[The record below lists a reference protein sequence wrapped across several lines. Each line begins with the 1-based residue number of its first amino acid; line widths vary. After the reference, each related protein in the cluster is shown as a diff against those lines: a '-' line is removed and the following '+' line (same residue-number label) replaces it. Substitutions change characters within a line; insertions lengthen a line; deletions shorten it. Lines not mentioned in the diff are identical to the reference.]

1 MPSPP
6 PRFTPRMG
14 AKSPGIRRVPRT
26 LLVAVLCLSSLAAA
40 AQDAVTAIGKERANA
55 SGVEWDVKDV
65 THPKLG
71 AIRFASRKVAL
82 STPVGNEK
90 IVSQAYV
97 SCQRSLGRIAIELSN
112 AAMSNLAGGLLPKEM
127 PRLTCYSPNPKGGG
141 LAMTELALKWEISEL
156 GDTLA
161 RGIAAADLRRCASI
175 DVLQNLALPLGWPY
189 ASQQVA
195 MEILPFSRAM
205 DEVLV
210 ACGAKTAYASAPP
223 AQAPAQAA
231 PARPVPPAAPAPP
244 VQPAPAAADG
254 WRRART
260 IAAGRT
266 NIRSGP
272 AVSSRLA
279 GQLPPGAPILA
290 QPASEDWW
298 KVKPR
303 SGTGFGGYIR
313 EDRLVFE

>member
-1 MPSPP
+1 MP
-6 PRFTPRMG
+6 
-14 AKSPGIRRVPRT
+14 KT
-26 LLVAVLCLSSLAAA
+26 LLLAVLCLSSLAAA

-97 SCQRSLGRIAIELSN
+97 SCQRSVGRIAIELSN
-112 AAMSNLAGGLLPKEM
+112 AAMSNLAGGLSPKEM
-127 PRLTCYSPNPKGGG
+127 PRLTCYSPNPRGGG
-141 LAMTELALKWEISEL
+141 LAMAELALNWEISEL

-161 RGIAAADLRRCASI
+161 RGIAAADLRRCVSI

-195 MEILPFSRAM
+195 MEILPYGRAV

-210 ACGAKTAYASAPP
+210 AC
-223 AQAPAQAA
+223 
-231 PARPVPPAAPAPP
+231 
-244 VQPAPAAADG
+244 
-254 WRRART
+254 
-260 IAAGRT
+260 
-266 NIRSGP
+266 
-272 AVSSRLA
+272 
-279 GQLPPGAPILA
+279 
-290 QPASEDWW
+290 
-298 KVKPR
+298 
-303 SGTGFGGYIR
+303 
-313 EDRLVFE
+313 

>member
-1 MPSPP
+1 
-6 PRFTPRMG
+6 
-14 AKSPGIRRVPRT
+14 VPRT
-26 LLVAVLCLSSLAAA
+26 LLPAALFLTSLAAT
-40 AQDAVTAIGKERANA
+40 AQDALTALGKERANA

-71 AIRFASRKVAL
+71 VIRFASRKVAL

-97 SCQRSLGRIAIELSN
+97 SCQKSVGRIAIELSN
-112 AAMSNLAGGLLPKEM
+112 AAMSNLAGGLSPKEM
-127 PRLTCYSPNPKGGG
+127 PRLTCYSPNARGGG

-210 ACGAKTAYASAPP
+210 ACGAKPAYASAPP
-223 AQAPAQAA
+223 PPVPAQAPA
-231 PARPVPPAAPAPP
+231 ARTAPPAAPAPLA
-244 VQPAPAAADG
+244 QPAPAAADG

-266 NIRSGP
+266 NIRSAPTVG
-272 AVSSRLA
+272 SRLA
-279 GQLPPGAPILA
+279 GQLPPGSPILA
-290 QPASEDWW
+290 QPASGDWW

-303 SGTGFGGYIR
+303 SGAGFAGYIR

>member
-1 MPSPP
+1 
-6 PRFTPRMG
+6 MG
-14 AKSPGIRRVPRT
+14 AISPGTRRVPKT
-26 LLVAVLCLSSLAAA
+26 LLLAVLCLSSVAAA
-40 AQDAVTAIGKERANA
+40 AQDAGTAIGKERANA

-82 STPVGNEK
+82 ATPVGNDK

-97 SCQRSLGRIAIELSN
+97 SCQKSVGRIAIELSN
-112 AAMSNLAGGLLPKEM
+112 AAMSNLAGGLSPKEM
-127 PRLTCYSPNPKGGG
+127 PRLTCYSPNPRGGG
-141 LAMTELALKWEISEL
+141 LAMAELALKWEISEL

-161 RGIAAADLRRCASI
+161 RGIAAADLRRCVSI

-195 MEILPFSRAM
+195 IEILPFSRAM

-210 ACGAKTAYASAPP
+210 ACGAKAAYAT
-223 AQAPAQAA
+223 
-231 PARPVPPAAPAPP
+231 PAAPAPP
-244 VQPAPAAADG
+244 AQPAPAAPDA

-266 NIRSGP
+266 NIRSAP

-279 GQLPPGAPILA
+279 GQLPPGSPILA
-290 QPASEDWW
+290 QPASGDWW
-298 KVKPR
+298 KVRPR
-303 SGTGFGGYIR
+303 SGAAFGGYIR

>member
-1 MPSPP
+1 MP
-6 PRFTPRMG
+6 
-14 AKSPGIRRVPRT
+14 KT
-26 LLVAVLCLSSLAAA
+26 LLLAVLFLSSLAAA

-82 STPVGNEK
+82 TTPVGNEK

-97 SCQRSLGRIAIELSN
+97 SCQKSVGRIAIELSN
-112 AAMSNLAGGLLPKEM
+112 AAMSNLAGGLSPKEM
-127 PRLTCYSPNPKGGG
+127 PRLTCYSPNPRGGG

-195 MEILPFSRAM
+195 MEFLPFSRAI

-210 ACGAKTAYASAPP
+210 ACGAKPAYASAPP
-223 AQAPAQAA
+223 QAPAQAS
-231 PARPVPPAAPAPP
+231 PARPVSPAATAPP
-244 VQPAPAAADG
+244 SQPAPSAADA

-266 NIRSGP
+266 NIRSAP

-279 GQLPPGAPILA
+279 GQLPPGSPILA
-290 QPASEDWW
+290 QPVSGDWW

-303 SGTGFGGYIR
+303 SGAGFAGYIR

>member
-1 MPSPP
+1 
-6 PRFTPRMG
+6 MG

-26 LLVAVLCLSSLAAA
+26 LLLAVLCLSSLAAA

-82 STPVGNEK
+82 STRVGNEK

-97 SCQRSLGRIAIELSN
+97 SCQRSVGRIAIELSN
-112 AAMSNLAGGLLPKEM
+112 AAMSNLAGGLSPKEM
-127 PRLTCYSPNPKGGG
+127 PRLTCYSPNPRGGG

-195 MEILPFSRAM
+195 MEILPYSRAM

-210 ACGAKTAYASAPP
+210 ACGAKTAYASAPTP
-223 AQAPAQAA
+223 PPQAPAQAA
-231 PARPVPPAAPAPP
+231 PARPAQPTPPA
-244 VQPAPAAADG
+244 QPAPVAEDG

-266 NIRSGP
+266 NIRSAP
-272 AVSSRLA
+272 ALNSRLA
-279 GQLPPGAPILA
+279 GQLPPGSPILA

>member
-1 MPSPP
+1 
-6 PRFTPRMG
+6 MG
-14 AKSPGIRRVPRT
+14 AISPGVRRVPKT
-26 LLVAVLCLSSLAAA
+26 LLLAVLCLSSLAAA

-97 SCQRSLGRIAIELSN
+97 SCQKGVGRIAIELSN
-112 AAMSNLAGGLLPKEM
+112 AAMSNLAGGLSPKEM
-127 PRLTCYSPNPKGGG
+127 PRLTCYSPNPRGGG
-141 LAMTELALKWEISEL
+141 LAMAELALKWEISEL

-161 RGIAAADLRRCASI
+161 RGIAAADLRRCVSI

-210 ACGAKTAYASAPP
+210 ACGAKAAYAT
-223 AQAPAQAA
+223 
-231 PARPVPPAAPAPP
+231 PAAPAPP
-244 VQPAPAAADG
+244 AQPAPAAPDA

-266 NIRSGP
+266 NIRSAP

-279 GQLPPGAPILA
+279 GQLPPGSPILA
-290 QPASEDWW
+290 QPASGDWW
-298 KVKPR
+298 KVRPR
-303 SGTGFGGYIR
+303 SGAAFGGYIR

>member
-1 MPSPP
+1 
-6 PRFTPRMG
+6 
-14 AKSPGIRRVPRT
+14 VPRT
-26 LLVAVLCLSSLAAA
+26 LLLATLFLTSLAAT
-40 AQDAVTAIGKERANA
+40 AQDALTALGKERANA
-55 SGVEWDVKDV
+55 SGVEWDVKEV

-71 AIRFASRKVAL
+71 AIKFASRKVAL
-82 STPVGNEK
+82 ATPVGGEK

-97 SCQRSLGRIAIELSN
+97 SCQKGVGRIAIELSN
-112 AAMSNLAGGLLPKEM
+112 AAMSNLAGGLSPKEM
-127 PRLTCYSPNPKGGG
+127 PRLTCYAPNARGGG

-161 RGIAAADLRRCASI
+161 RGIVAADLRRCVSI
-175 DVLQNLALPLGWPY
+175 DVLQTLALPLGWPY

-195 MEILPFSRAM
+195 MEILPYGRAV

-210 ACGAKTAYASAPP
+210 ACGAKPAYASAPSPPGP
-223 AQAPAQAA
+223 AQAPAT
-231 PARPVPPAAPAPP
+231 PPAPAPR
-244 VQPAPAAADG
+244 ATAEPAAADG

-266 NIRSGP
+266 NIRSAPSVG
-272 AVSSRLA
+272 SRLA
-279 GQLPPGAPILA
+279 GQLPPGSPLLA
-290 QPASEDWW
+290 QPASGDWW

-303 SGTGFGGYIR
+303 GGAGFGGYIR

>member
-1 MPSPP
+1 
-6 PRFTPRMG
+6 MG
-14 AKSPGIRRVPRT
+14 AISPGTRRVPKT
-26 LLVAVLCLSSLAAA
+26 LLLAVLCLSSLAAA

-71 AIRFASRKVAL
+71 VIRFASRKVAL

-97 SCQRSLGRIAIELSN
+97 SCQKSVGKIAIELSN
-112 AAMSNLAGGLLPKEM
+112 AAMSNLAGGLSPKEM
-127 PRLTCYSPNPKGGG
+127 PRLTCYSPNPRGGG
-141 LAMTELALKWEISEL
+141 LAMAELALKWEISEL

-161 RGIAAADLRRCASI
+161 RGIAAADLRRCVSI

-195 MEILPFSRAM
+195 MEILPWSRAM

-210 ACGAKTAYASAPP
+210 ACGAKPAYASAPP
-223 AQAPAQAA
+223 PQAPAQAT
-231 PARPVPPAAPAPP
+231 PARPVPPAAPAAPSPP
-244 VQPAPAAADG
+244 ETAAADA

-266 NIRSGP
+266 NIRSAP

-279 GQLPPGAPILA
+279 GQLPPGSPILA
-290 QPASEDWW
+290 QPASGDWW

-303 SGTGFGGYIR
+303 SGAGFAGYIR

>member
-1 MPSPP
+1 
-6 PRFTPRMG
+6 MG
-14 AKSPGIRRVPRT
+14 AIPPGVRRVPKT
-26 LLVAVLCLSSLAAA
+26 LLLAVLFLSSLAAA

-82 STPVGNEK
+82 TTPVGNEK

-97 SCQRSLGRIAIELSN
+97 SCQKSVGRIAIELSN
-112 AAMSNLAGGLLPKEM
+112 AAMSNLAGGLSPKEM
-127 PRLTCYSPNPKGGG
+127 PRLTCYSPNPRGGG

-195 MEILPFSRAM
+195 MEFLPFSRAI

-210 ACGAKTAYASAPP
+210 ACGAKPAYASAPP
-223 AQAPAQAA
+223 QAPAQAS
-231 PARPVPPAAPAPP
+231 PARPVSPAATAPP
-244 VQPAPAAADG
+244 SQPAPSAADA

-266 NIRSGP
+266 NIRSAP

-279 GQLPPGAPILA
+279 GQLPPGSPILA
-290 QPASEDWW
+290 QPVSGDWW

-303 SGTGFGGYIR
+303 SGAGFAGYIR

>member
-1 MPSPP
+1 
-6 PRFTPRMG
+6 MG
-14 AKSPGIRRVPRT
+14 AISPGVRRVPKT
-26 LLVAVLCLSSLAAA
+26 LLLAVLCLSSLAAA

-71 AIRFASRKVAL
+71 PIRFASRKVAL
-82 STPVGNEK
+82 ATPVGNEK

-97 SCQRSLGRIAIELSN
+97 SCQRSVGRIAIELSN
-112 AAMSNLAGGLLPKEM
+112 AAMSNLAGGLSPKEM
-127 PRLTCYSPNPKGGG
+127 PRLTCYSPNPRGGG
-141 LAMTELALKWEISEL
+141 LAMAELALKWEISEL

-161 RGIAAADLRRCASI
+161 RGIAAADLRRCVSI

-210 ACGAKTAYASAPP
+210 ACGAKPAYASAPP
-223 AQAPAQAA
+223 A
-231 PARPVPPAAPAPP
+231 APAPP
-244 VQPAPAAADG
+244 SQPEPAAADA

-266 NIRSGP
+266 NIRSAP

-279 GQLPPGAPILA
+279 GQLPPGSPILA
-290 QPASEDWW
+290 QPASGDWW

-303 SGTGFGGYIR
+303 SGAGFAGYIR

>member
-1 MPSPP
+1 MP
-6 PRFTPRMG
+6 
-14 AKSPGIRRVPRT
+14 KT
-26 LLVAVLCLSSLAAA
+26 LLLAVLFLSSLAAA

-82 STPVGNEK
+82 TTPVGNEK

-97 SCQRSLGRIAIELSN
+97 SCQKSVGRIAIELSN
-112 AAMSNLAGGLLPKEM
+112 AAMSNLAGGLSPKEM
-127 PRLTCYSPNPKGGG
+127 PRLTCYSPKPGGGG

-195 MEILPFSRAM
+195 MEFLPFSRAI

-210 ACGAKTAYASAPP
+210 ACGAKPAYASAPP
-223 AQAPAQAA
+223 QAPAQAS
-231 PARPVPPAAPAPP
+231 PARPVSPAATAPP
-244 VQPAPAAADG
+244 SQPAPSAADA

-266 NIRSGP
+266 NIRSAP

-279 GQLPPGAPILA
+279 GQLPPGSPILA
-290 QPASEDWW
+290 QPASGNWW

-303 SGTGFGGYIR
+303 SGAGFAGYIR

>member
-1 MPSPP
+1 
-6 PRFTPRMG
+6 MG
-14 AKSPGIRRVPRT
+14 AIPPGVRRVPKT
-26 LLVAVLCLSSLAAA
+26 LLLAVLFLSSLAAA

-82 STPVGNEK
+82 TTPVGNEK

-97 SCQRSLGRIAIELSN
+97 SCQKSVGRIAIELSN
-112 AAMSNLAGGLLPKEM
+112 AAMSNLAGGLSPKEM
-127 PRLTCYSPNPKGGG
+127 PRLTCYSPNPRGGG

-195 MEILPFSRAM
+195 MEFLPFSRAI

-210 ACGAKTAYASAPP
+210 ACGAKPAYASAPP
-223 AQAPAQAA
+223 QAPAQAS
-231 PARPVPPAAPAPP
+231 PARPVSPAATAPP
-244 VQPAPAAADG
+244 SQPAPSAADA

-266 NIRSGP
+266 NIRSAP

-279 GQLPPGAPILA
+279 GQLPPGSPILA
-290 QPASEDWW
+290 QPASGDWW

-303 SGTGFGGYIR
+303 SGAGFAGYIR

>member
-1 MPSPP
+1 
-6 PRFTPRMG
+6 MG
-14 AKSPGIRRVPRT
+14 AIPPGIRRVPKT
-26 LLVAVLCLSSLAAA
+26 LLLAVLFLSSLAAA

-82 STPVGNEK
+82 TTPVGNEK

-97 SCQRSLGRIAIELSN
+97 SCQKSVGRIAIELSN
-112 AAMSNLAGGLLPKEM
+112 AAMSNLAGGLSPKEM
-127 PRLTCYSPNPKGGG
+127 PRLTCYSPNPRGGG

-195 MEILPFSRAM
+195 MEFLPFSRAI

-210 ACGAKTAYASAPP
+210 ACGAKPAYASAPP
-223 AQAPAQAA
+223 QAPAQAS
-231 PARPVPPAAPAPP
+231 PARPVSPAATAPP
-244 VQPAPAAADG
+244 SQPAPSAADA

-266 NIRSGP
+266 NIRSAP

-279 GQLPPGAPILA
+279 GQLPPGSPILA
-290 QPASEDWW
+290 QPVSGDWW

-303 SGTGFGGYIR
+303 SGAGFAGYIR

>member
-1 MPSPP
+1 
-6 PRFTPRMG
+6 MG
-14 AKSPGIRRVPRT
+14 AIPPGVRRVPKT
-26 LLVAVLCLSSLAAA
+26 LLLAVLCLSSLAAA

-71 AIRFASRKVAL
+71 PIRFASRKVAL
-82 STPVGNEK
+82 ATPVGNER

-97 SCQRSLGRIAIELSN
+97 SCQRSVGRIAIELSN
-112 AAMSNLAGGLLPKEM
+112 AAMSNLAGGLSPKEM
-127 PRLTCYSPNPKGGG
+127 PRLTCYSPNPRGGG
-141 LAMTELALKWEISEL
+141 LAMAELALKWEISEL

-161 RGIAAADLRRCASI
+161 RGIAAADLRRCVSI

-210 ACGAKTAYASAPP
+210 ACGAKPAYASAPP
-223 AQAPAQAA
+223 A
-231 PARPVPPAAPAPP
+231 APAPP
-244 VQPAPAAADG
+244 SQPEPAAADA

-266 NIRSGP
+266 NIRSAP
-272 AVSSRLA
+272 TVSSRLA
-279 GQLPPGAPILA
+279 GQLPPGSPILA
-290 QPASEDWW
+290 QPASGDWW

-303 SGTGFGGYIR
+303 SGAGFAGYIR

>member
-1 MPSPP
+1 MP
-6 PRFTPRMG
+6 
-14 AKSPGIRRVPRT
+14 KT
-26 LLVAVLCLSSLAAA
+26 LLLAVLFLSSLAAA

-82 STPVGNEK
+82 TTPVGNEK

-97 SCQRSLGRIAIELSN
+97 SCQKSVGRIAIELSN
-112 AAMSNLAGGLLPKEM
+112 AAMSNLAGGLSPKEM
-127 PRLTCYSPNPKGGG
+127 PRLTCYSPNPRGGG

-195 MEILPFSRAM
+195 MEFLPFSRAI

-210 ACGAKTAYASAPP
+210 ACGAKPAYASAPP
-223 AQAPAQAA
+223 QAPAQAS
-231 PARPVPPAAPAPP
+231 PARPVSPAATA
-244 VQPAPAAADG
+244 
-254 WRRART
+254 
-260 IAAGRT
+260 
-266 NIRSGP
+266 
-272 AVSSRLA
+272 
-279 GQLPPGAPILA
+279 
-290 QPASEDWW
+290 
-298 KVKPR
+298 
-303 SGTGFGGYIR
+303 
-313 EDRLVFE
+313 